1 MKKKI
6 TLKMSLL
13 IAISG
18 LILIIFGFITISIL
32 NDDVNFGSAGKNDAT
47 PDTTPTPTPTQTMDV
62 EENPSTSPT
71 PTPVETETPGDI
83 VLPSGDPAHPDNP
96 DQPSGRPTPPAHG
109 PDGATTGGYVPP
121 AEDEWVDE
129 TIPQEQYQ
137 LEKTSDVSEADFG
150 RLNGT
155 EALGVNF
162 FFRDHTLYSIVKNG
176 SASTIS
182 YQYFRIVGSVGTTNV
197 FMCTWDEPG
206 EFKAGSTQIYKC
218 QVSNAIDA
226 STIAVGVLYY

>member
-1 MKKKI
+1 MKKKT
-6 TLKMSLL
+6 TLKISILITIVGLLL
-13 IAISG
+13 IT
-18 LILIIFGFITISIL
+18 FGVIMISIL
-32 NDDVNFGSAGKNDAT
+32 NDDVNFGSAGNN
-47 PDTTPTPTPTQTMDV
+47 DTTSDVTPTPTQTPTMDV
-62 EENPSTSPT
+62 EENPSVSPT
-71 PTPVETETPGDI
+71 PTPIETENPNDI
-83 VLPSGDPAHPDNP
+83 VLPSGDSNNSDSSILPTTPP
-96 DQPSGRPTPPAHG
+96 DQG
-109 PDGATTGGYVPP
+109 PDGSTTGVYVPP
-121 AEDEWVDE
+121 AEEWKDES
-129 TIPQEQYQ
+129 IPSQQYQ
-137 LEKTSDVSEADFG
+137 LELTNEVSESEFG
-150 RLNGT
+150 RLNET
-155 EALGVNF
+155 QSLGVNF

>member
-18 LILIIFGFITISIL
+18 LILVIFGFITVSIL
-32 NDDVNFGSAGKNDAT
+32 NDDVDFGSAGKNDNT

-83 VLPSGDPAHPDNP
+83 VLPSGDPDNP
-96 DQPSGRPTPPAHG
+96 DTPIGPTTPPDQG
-109 PDGATTGGYVPP
+109 PDGSTTGGYVPP

-129 TIPQEQYQ
+129 SIPSQQYQ
-137 LEKTSDVSEADFG
+137 LELTNEVSESEFG
-150 RLNGT
+150 RLNET
-155 EALGVNF
+155 QSLGVNF
-162 FFRDHTLYSIVKNG
+162 IFKNHTLYSIVKNG
-176 SASTIS
+176 SNSAIS
-182 YQYFRIVGSVGTTNV
+182 YQNFRILGSIGTSNV
-197 FMCTWDEPG
+197 FMCTWNQSGQFNAYE
-206 EFKAGSTQIYKC
+206 ARIYKC
-218 QVSNAIDA
+218 QIDNSIDTSN
-226 STIAVGVLYY
+226 IAVSVIYY